1 MLYMNLNHV
10 ASGQTQVAIKYCSN
24 LKKRIMNS
32 PKNHGVS
39 VSDVWTTNSFN
50 FYLAVGSMMSMN

>member
-1 MLYMNLNHV
+1 MVIIMLYMNLNHV

-24 LKKRIMNS
+24 LKKRIMNR

-39 VSDVWTTNSFN
+39 VSV
-50 FYLAVGSMMSMN
+50 VGQQTVLTFI